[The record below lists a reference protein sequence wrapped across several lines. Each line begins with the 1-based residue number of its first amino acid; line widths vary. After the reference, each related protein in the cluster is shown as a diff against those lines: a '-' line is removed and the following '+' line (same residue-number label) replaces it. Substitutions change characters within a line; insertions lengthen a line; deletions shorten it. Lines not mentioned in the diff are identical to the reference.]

1 MVFYTLCLLSLN
13 FINFTRKLRK
23 WTDEQV
29 LKWEN
34 VGVKFHRWQFT
45 IFGRK
50 KFEQSYTQ
58 ILNNPPFVNWA
69 FLPRSNFSTPLS
81 TSHSFRSAKKKKE
94 KKKKEKEEK
103 QIFVRPR
110 EKNCVYRAVHSK
122 RSRCRILFGVY
133 RVSVSGSV
141 KHRAVSCRLNV
152 CRVNMIKLMARRS
165 CAKMDELISIEPE
178 IVLPF

>member
-1 MVFYTLCLLSLN
+1 MVFYTLFLLSLN
-13 FINFTRKLRK
+13 FINFTPKLRK

-81 TSHSFRSAKKKKE
+81 TSHSFRSAKKKKKK
-94 KKKKEKEEK
+94 KKKKERERRETNICPTTGKKLCLPRRALEK
-103 QIFVRPR
+103 ISMPDSLWSVPSFRFR
-110 EKNCVYRAVHSK
+110 KCETS
-122 RSRCRILFGVY
+122 CRVVPFK
-133 RVSVSGSV
+133 RVSS
-141 KHRAVSCRLNV
+141 KH
-152 CRVNMIKLMARRS
+152 
-165 CAKMDELISIEPE
+165 D
-178 IVLPF
+178 